1 MSSLPTKC
9 PVGHIGIYYSE
20 RRSAAE
26 GCKPCG
32 DGYWADANTNTCNLC
47 DPGYA
52 CPLGASRADPTDL
65 ETEGGY
71 SCPVGYYCPQ
81 GTGYPIV
88 CPVGTYNKHE
98 GAFDLTGC
106 SACEIDTFNDLEG
119 QAGCFPCGPT
129 AKATTGQNTCN
140 CNGAHRAY
148 MKRDGT
154 CRCEPGY
161 EFYKNGLDNSDIDSD
176 QDCIQIVRPLCKPQ
190 EIRTEGGKCSS
201 KSDCNECTY
210 GGKKNPDT
218 GVCFCE
224 NEPSIYEVCN
234 ADCRAATP
242 KVTLNSDG
250 KFEVK
255 YPGKTASELVD
266 FQSTSG
272 YVGQVYCYSDLS
284 CGVST
289 VEMST
294 SGVFQ
299 SNYQPNAIL
308 NQTTSGRRLE
318 SSSYLESPVYCLNLG
333 ETMVFSIPSS
343 DHYPVYKKD
352 SLLVSNS
359 SADFGP
365 FIELK
370 NLIEDGSNISSFAYT
385 FRDPGTYVFADK
397 SNEDQI
403 LIVKVVNEY
412 STCSA
417 PYIRERS
424 PAALTIAGVNQDDNV
439 TTEADWGMIGLVLA
453 FITSFLAFLASIF
466 YFHRRI
472 SIRRHK
478 AKLQKIKEQLQDQS
492 HLIEL
497 GENEILSDTS
507 AFFKPRDDINPQL
520 FHNIYAQ
527 LMDNYHSLKR
537 QLEDKD
543 KLDSSQV
550 ETLRKA
556 TESLKETVSQML
568 KGKKPEFVDL
578 IFVREEPEASRPEQV
593 LLDSASVLGPQ
604 MKRLDPDQKRQLM
617 QEMEEQRLKLQ
628 AQMSEERV
636 QAEQSL
642 KGRLDERAK
651 RRRTLL
657 EEQQRLREKVE
668 ELTDKINRTTKES
681 NMLVREAEK
690 EFDSETRKA
699 KEKVI
704 GKPAKDLKRQ
714 LKEAISA
721 EPYREA
727 ELSRAY
733 DQELLAILRTLDESK
748 RRQLRDL
755 DRRLEE
761 RRAQR
766 QAQARLRLRNTDQ
779 SKDVLAHT
787 KMELE
792 KIEKQLRLL
801 EFIDCGDQ
809 ASNLSTEDQLR
820 LNLTPKPSGEASSP
834 VDSSLNEAEEA
845 AIAKRHDVAADEV
858 TRNHEAQLQNLQ
870 AQRQKIGQSLSLA
883 SDSQRAELLK
893 RLDDIDSQI
902 ERAKEQ
908 QIARQK
914 QLLEERLQ
922 ERRRLREMKRMQAER
937 SVANQASDKAT
948 SEAQLRQIEELIN
961 SLPKNE
967 KLDTARNVLA
977 DKHDKELVT
986 FQRAQQEQGSLLQ
999 AEHLKDMLEEKA
1011 AAMRVIKEH
1020 FGGELDPVEQKRL
1033 VDSMLG
1039 KPDDDFD
1046 QRWQAYK
1053 RRCNDDLLALLERQ
1067 LDELNQLMKRL
1078 GLENDPEL
1086 NHKREELEGDFARR
1100 KQEMEDVVQ
1109 RQLEALN
1116 RKQEELQ
1123 AKKLVHQAE
1132 IAASQERLRKQAEVE
1147 WARKELE
1154 QKQREEREAM
1164 ERKGKMTRK
1173 QIDELIKTHERE
1185 LAQLE
1190 QAMMTE
1196 KERQQEAV
1204 RQKLKEKRERQA
1216 KLLDLPA
1223 DMRALA
1229 PATVSL
1235 LQQWRRGY
1243 HTDTVELSDDLLAEL
1258 LARVTR
1264 IEKIVKNVDATQFQ
1278 ETLGALD
1285 EARKLL
1291 ANIS

>member
-1 MSSLPTKC
+1 
-9 PVGHIGIYYSE
+9 
-20 RRSAAE
+20 
-26 GCKPCG
+26 
-32 DGYWADANTNTCNLC
+32 
-47 DPGYA
+47 
-52 CPLGASRADPTDL
+52 
-65 ETEGGY
+65 
-71 SCPVGYYCPQ
+71 
-81 GTGYPIV
+81 
-88 CPVGTYNKHE
+88 
-98 GAFDLTGC
+98 
-106 SACEIDTFNDLEG
+106 
-119 QAGCFPCGPT
+119 
-129 AKATTGQNTCN
+129 
-140 CNGAHRAY
+140 

-154 CRCEPGY
+154 CRCEPSY

-176 QDCIQIVRPLCKPQ
+176 QDCIPIVRPLCKPQ

-201 KSDCNECTY
+201 KSDCTECTN
-210 GGKKNPDT
+210 GGKKDPDT

-234 ADCRAATP
+234 ADCRDATP

-250 KFEVK
+250 KFEVL
-255 YPGKTASELVD
+255 YPGRTTAEVVD
-266 FQSTSG
+266 FQSTTG

-308 NQTTSGRRLE
+308 NQTTSGRRRLE

-365 FIELK
+365 FLELK

-397 SNEDQI
+397 GNDDQI

-412 STCSA
+412 STCST

-424 PAALTIAGVNQDDNV
+424 PAALTTAGVTQDDDV

-478 AKLQKIKEQLQDQS
+478 AKMQRIKEQLEDNDQ
-492 HLIEL
+492 LIEL
-497 GENEILSDTS
+497 GDNEILADTS
-507 AFFKPRDDINPQL
+507 SFFRPRADINPQV
-520 FHNIYAQ
+520 FHDIYAQ
-527 LMDNYHSLKR
+527 LMDNYDSLKR

-543 KLDSSQV
+543 KLDNSQV

-568 KGKKPEFVDL
+568 KGKRPEFVDS
-578 IFVREEPEASRPEQV
+578 IFVREEPEANKPEQV
-593 LLDSASVLGPQ
+593 LLDSANVLGPK
-604 MKRLDPDQKRQLM
+604 MKQLDPDQKKQLM

-642 KGRLDERAK
+642 KGRLDERA
-651 RRRTLL
+651 RRRRALL
-657 EEQQRLREKVE
+657 EEQQRLKEKAE
-668 ELTDKINRTTKES
+668 DLTDQINRTAKES
-681 NMLVREAEK
+681 SILVREAEK
-690 EFDSETRKA
+690 EFDIEKRKA

-704 GKPAKDLKRQ
+704 GKPAKDLKR
-714 LKEAISA
+714 LLNEAILA
-721 EPYREA
+721 EPDREA
-727 ELSRAY
+727 ELMREY
-733 DQELLAILRTLDESK
+733 DRNLQDLLSTLDDSK
-748 RRQLRDL
+748 RRQLSDL

-766 QAQARLRLRNTDQ
+766 QAQARLRLKSTDL
-779 SKDVLAHT
+779 SSDELAHT
-787 KMELE
+787 KIELE

-801 EFIDCGDQ
+801 EYIDHGDQ
-809 ASNLSTEDQLR
+809 ASSLSTEDQLR
-820 LNLTPKPSGEASSP
+820 LSLAPKPRVEASKP
-834 VDSSLNEAEEA
+834 VDSSLSEAEEA
-845 AIAKRHDVAADEV
+845 AIAKKYDVAADET

-870 AQRQKIGQSLSLA
+870 AQRQKLAQSLSSA
-883 SDSQRAELLK
+883 TDSQRAELLK

-908 QIARQK
+908 QMSRQK

-937 SVANQASDKAT
+937 NAASQTSDKAT
-948 SEAQLRQIEELIN
+948 SEAQLRKIEELIN

-967 KLDTARNVLA
+967 KLDAARSVLA
-977 DKHDKELVT
+977 DKHDKELVA
-986 FQRAQQEQGSLLQ
+986 FQRAQQEQGSQLQ
-999 AEHLKDMLEEKA
+999 AEHLKDMMEEKA

-1020 FGGELDPVEQKRL
+1020 FGGELEPVEQKRL

-1053 RRCNDDLLALLERQ
+1053 KQCNDDLLELLERQ

-1086 NHKREELEGDFARR
+1086 NEKREELEGDFERR
-1100 KQEMEDVVQ
+1100 KQEMEDVAQ

-1123 AKKLVHQAE
+1123 AKKLAQQAE

-1147 WARKELE
+1147 RARKELE

-1164 ERKGKMTRK
+1164 ERKGNMTHK
-1173 QIDELIKTHERE
+1173 QMDELIKTHERE

-1216 KLLDLPA
+1216 KLLDLPT

-1243 HTDTVELSDDLLAEL
+1243 HTDTVELSDDLLHEL
-1258 LARVTR
+1258 LARVQR
-1264 IEKIVKNVDATQFQ
+1264 IEKIVKNVDASQFQ
-1278 ETLGALD
+1278 ETMGALD